1 MLYKEMLIIS
11 SQLLIPTLEQI
22 INYKSIFWP
31 TKKIKKKQG
40 DLRNSLVLQGITA
53 VLHMA
58 QWVSRAPPH
67 NTLPAF
73 LNRNGS

>member
-40 DLRNSLVLQGITA
+40 DLRNSLVLQGVTSLWDVA
-53 VLHMA
+53 
-58 QWVSRAPPH
+58 
-67 NTLPAF
+67 
-73 LNRNGS
+73 